1 MFGVRDFHGLVR
13 SELKQIGISSLKSWS
28 WIVASLALKYKEVL

>member
-1 MFGVRDFHGLVR
+1 MFSVRVHRLVR
-13 SELKQIGISSLKSWS
+13 GELKQIGISSLKS